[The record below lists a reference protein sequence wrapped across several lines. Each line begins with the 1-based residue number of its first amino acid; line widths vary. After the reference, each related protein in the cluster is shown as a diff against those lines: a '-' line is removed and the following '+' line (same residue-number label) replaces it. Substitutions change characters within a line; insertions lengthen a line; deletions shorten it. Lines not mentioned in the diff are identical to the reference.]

1 MDNAKVL
8 IKFEGDTKDFD
19 SKAKKVN
26 VSMGS
31 VAKGVLAATG
41 ITKALSAAW
50 NMVSNSMDGAISRI
64 DTMNNFS
71 TVMKN
76 MGISAKDSQ
85 DVIESLSDELVGLPT
100 TLNDAA
106 ASVQRLTSYNGNI
119 KSSEKIFLAMNNAI
133 LAGTNNTQM
142 QAAALE
148 QLTQAY
154 TKGKPEMQDWKTLL
168 QAMPAQLKQVALAM
182 GYSGTNELYEN
193 LQAGTVTMDDF
204 MNTLVKLNDEGV
216 AGFASLNDQA
226 RANTAGIATSVQN
239 MKTAVTRGVANVIQS
254 LDKGLKDAGMG
265 GLSQVIANIGKT
277 MENVLKQAAKGI
289 QTIVPKIV
297 SIFQWMKKHETL
309 VKTLAAIIIGLVG
322 AFKLLKIIA
331 SIGTIISGFMTTIAP
346 LLAFFRFLIGVV
358 QGLMLVLKALWVVM
372 MSHPIFLIIAVIV
385 ALVAVFIYLWKH
397 CEGFRNFF
405 IGMWEGI
412 KTAVNASVKFV
423 VNLFTSIVDFF
434 KSNWSSLL
442 LLLVNPF
449 AGAFKL
455 LYDNCEGFRNFVNN
469 FVSTIANFFIN
480 LKNKIVNAF
489 NNVVNAI
496 KQLPGKIR
504 AIPGRII
511 GFFASLPS
519 QMASVGLNIVK
530 GIGNGITS
538 GITWI
543 KNKIRAFVGNVTSF
557 IKKVFKIGSPS
568 KLMENQVGQW
578 IPKGIALGIT
588 TNTDSVNKAMSN
600 MQKDISSTFGL
611 SPQVA
616 NTTALNY
623 NPNVVVNNQISMKQ
637 DPLGQMVS
645 NIKTFSGGAKNDY
658 NYGASY

>member
-1 MDNAKVL
+1 MNNAKVL

-31 VAKGVLAATG
+31 ITKGVLAATG

-50 NMVSNSMDGAISRI
+50 NMVSNSMDDAISRI

-289 QTIVPKIV
+289 QAIVPKIV

-309 VKTLAAIIIGLVG
+309 IKTLAIVVG
-322 AFKLLKIIA
+322 SF
-331 SIGTIISGFMTTIAP
+331 IGTIMLIKKVIAIINAVKTAFA
-346 LLAFFRFLIGVV
+346 LLN
-358 QGLMLVLKALWVVM
+358 VVM
-372 MSHPIFLIIAVIV
+372 AMNPITLIIAGIV
-385 ALVAVFIYLWKH
+385 ALVAAFIYLWKH

-412 KTAVNASVKFV
+412 KTVVNAIVKFV
-423 VNLFTSIVDFF
+423 VGLFTSIVDFF
-434 KSNWSSLL
+434 KNNWKTLL

-496 KQLPGKIR
+496 KQLPGRIK
-504 AIPGRII
+504 AIPGQII
-511 GFFASLPS
+511 SFFASLPS

-543 KNKIRAFVGNVTSF
+543 KNKIKAFVGNVTSF

>member
-1 MDNAKVL
+1 MNNAKVL

-31 VAKGVLAATG
+31 ITKGVLAATG

-50 NMVSNSMDGAISRI
+50 NMVSNSMDDAISRI

-289 QTIVPKIV
+289 QAIVPKIV

-309 VKTLAAIIIGLVG
+309 IKTLAIVVG
-322 AFKLLKIIA
+322 SF
-331 SIGTIISGFMTTIAP
+331 IGTIMLIKKVIAIINAVKMAFA
-346 LLAFFRFLIGVV
+346 LLN
-358 QGLMLVLKALWVVM
+358 VVM
-372 MSHPIFLIIAVIV
+372 AMNPITLIIAGIV
-385 ALVAVFIYLWKH
+385 ALVAAFIYLWKH

-412 KTAVNASVKFV
+412 KTVVNAIVKFV
-423 VNLFTSIVDFF
+423 VGLFTSIVDFF
-434 KSNWSSLL
+434 KNNWKSLL

-496 KQLPGKIR
+496 KQLPGKIK
-504 AIPGRII
+504 AIPGQII

-568 KLMENQVGQW
+568 KLMEKQVGQW

>member
-1 MDNAKVL
+1 MNNAKVL

-31 VAKGVLAATG
+31 ITKGVLAATG

-50 NMVSNSMDGAISRI
+50 NMVSNSMDDAISRI

-277 MENVLKQAAKGI
+277 MENVLKQVASGLQKI
-289 QTIVPKIV
+289 IPKIV
-297 SIFQWMKKHETL
+297 AVIKWIQKNQDVIKQLILSVGTMIVVFGGIMKIISI
-309 VKTLAAIIIGLVG
+309 VKTFGMAMQGLFMIMAANPIVLLIALIAGIVVAIIY
-322 AFKLLKIIA
+322 A
-331 SIGTIISGFMTTIAP
+331 
-346 LLAFFRFLIGVV
+346 
-358 QGLMLVLKALWVVM
+358 WN
-372 MSHPIFLIIAVIV
+372 
-385 ALVAVFIYLWKH
+385 H
-397 CEGFRNFF
+397 CEKFRNFF
-405 IGMWEGI
+405 INMWNGI
-412 KTAVNASVKFV
+412 KTIVNTAITFI
-423 VNLFTSIVDFF
+423 VNLFTSVVDFF
-434 KSNWSSLL
+434 KNNWKSLL

-496 KQLPGKIR
+496 KQLPGKIK
-504 AIPGRII
+504 AIPGQII

>member
-1 MDNAKVL
+1 MNNAKVL

-31 VAKGVLAATG
+31 ITKGVLAATG

-226 RANTAGIATSVQN
+226 RANTAGIATSIQN

-254 LDKGLKDAGMG
+254 LDKGLKNAGMG
-265 GLSQVIANIGKT
+265 GLSQVISNIGKT
-277 MENVLKQAAKGI
+277 MENVLKQVASGLQKI
-289 QTIVPKIV
+289 IPKIV
-297 SIFQWMKKHETL
+297 AVIKWIQKNQDVIKQLILSVGTMIVVFGGIMKIISI
-309 VKTLAAIIIGLVG
+309 VKTFGMAMQDLFMTMAANPIVLLIALIAGMVVAIIY
-322 AFKLLKIIA
+322 A
-331 SIGTIISGFMTTIAP
+331 
-346 LLAFFRFLIGVV
+346 
-358 QGLMLVLKALWVVM
+358 WN
-372 MSHPIFLIIAVIV
+372 
-385 ALVAVFIYLWKH
+385 H
-397 CEGFRNFF
+397 CEKFRNFF
-405 IGMWEGI
+405 INMWNGI
-412 KTAVNASVKFV
+412 KTIVNTAITFI

-434 KSNWSSLL
+434 KNNWQSLL

-469 FVSTIANFFIN
+469 FVNTIANFFIN

-496 KQLPGKIR
+496 KQLPGKIK
-504 AIPGRII
+504 AIPGQII

>member
-1 MDNAKVL
+1 MNNAKVL

-31 VAKGVLAATG
+31 ITKGVLAATG

-50 NMVSNSMDGAISRI
+50 NMVSNSMDDAISRI

-85 DVIESLSDELVGLPT
+85 DVIDSLSDELVGLPT

-182 GYSGTNELYEN
+182 GYSGTNELY
-193 LQAGTVTMDDF
+193 GTVTMDDF

-277 MENVLKQAAKGI
+277 MENVLKQVAKGI

-309 VKTLAAIIIGLVG
+309 IKTLAIVVG
-322 AFKLLKIIA
+322 SF
-331 SIGTIISGFMTTIAP
+331 IGTIMLIKKVIAIINAVKTAFA
-346 LLAFFRFLIGVV
+346 LLN
-358 QGLMLVLKALWVVM
+358 VVM
-372 MSHPIFLIIAVIV
+372 AMNPITLIIAGIV
-385 ALVAVFIYLWKH
+385 ALVAAFIYLWKH

-412 KTAVNASVKFV
+412 KTVVNAIVKFV
-423 VNLFTSIVDFF
+423 VGLFTSIVDFF
-434 KSNWSSLL
+434 KNNWKSLL

-496 KQLPGKIR
+496 KQLPGKIK
-504 AIPGRII
+504 AIPGQII
-511 GFFASLPS
+511 GFFTSLPS

-568 KLMENQVGQW
+568 KLMEKQVGQW

>member
-1 MDNAKVL
+1 MNNAKVL

-31 VAKGVLAATG
+31 ITKGVLAATG

-50 NMVSNSMDGAISRI
+50 NMVSNSMDDAISRI

-289 QTIVPKIV
+289 QAIVPKIV

-309 VKTLAAIIIGLVG
+309 IKTLAIVVG
-322 AFKLLKIIA
+322 SF
-331 SIGTIISGFMTTIAP
+331 IGTIMLIKKVIAIINAVKTAFA
-346 LLAFFRFLIGVV
+346 LLN
-358 QGLMLVLKALWVVM
+358 VVM
-372 MSHPIFLIIAVIV
+372 AMNPITLIIAGVV
-385 ALVAVFIYLWKH
+385 ALVAAFIYLWKH

-412 KTAVNASVKFV
+412 KTVVNAIVKFV

-434 KSNWSSLL
+434 KNNWKTLL

-496 KQLPGKIR
+496 KQLPGKIK
-504 AIPGRII
+504 AIPGQIKS
-511 GFFASLPS
+511 FFTSLPS

-543 KNKIRAFVGNVTSF
+543 KNKIKAFVGNVTSF

>member
-1 MDNAKVL
+1 MNNAKVL

-31 VAKGVLAATG
+31 ITKGVLAATG

-50 NMVSNSMDGAISRI
+50 NMVSNSMDDAISRI

-119 KSSEKIFLAMNNAI
+119 KSSEKMFLAMNNAI

-265 GLSQVIANIGKT
+265 GLSQVISNIGKT
-277 MENVLKQAAKGI
+277 MENVLKQVAKGI

-309 VKTLAAIIIGLVG
+309 IKTLAIVVG
-322 AFKLLKIIA
+322 SF
-331 SIGTIISGFMTTIAP
+331 IGTIMLIKKVIAIINAVKTAFA
-346 LLAFFRFLIGVV
+346 LLN
-358 QGLMLVLKALWVVM
+358 VVM
-372 MSHPIFLIIAVIV
+372 AMNPITLIIAGVV
-385 ALVAVFIYLWKH
+385 ALVAAFIYLWKH

-412 KTAVNASVKFV
+412 KTVVNAIVKFV
-423 VNLFTSIVDFF
+423 VGLFTSIVDFF
-434 KSNWSSLL
+434 KNNWKTLL

-496 KQLPGKIR
+496 KQLPGKIK
-504 AIPGRII
+504 AIPGQII

-543 KNKIRAFVGNVTSF
+543 KNKIRAFVGNVTNF

-568 KLMENQVGQW
+568 KLMEKQIGQW

>member
-1 MDNAKVL
+1 MNNAKVL

-50 NMVSNSMDGAISRI
+50 NMVSNSLDGAISRL
-64 DTMNNFS
+64 DTMNNFPK
-71 TVMKN
+71 VMSN
-76 MGISAKDSQ
+76 LGIGAEESQ
-85 DVIESLSDELVGLPT
+85 KAIDTLSDKLTGLPT
-100 TLNDAA
+100 SLDSAA
-106 ASVQRLTSYNGNI
+106 MSVQRLTSKNGDI
-119 KSSEKIFLAMNNAI
+119 KKSTDLFLAMNNAI
-133 LAGTNNTQM
+133 LAGGASSEIQSS
-142 QAAALE
+142 AIE
-148 QLTQAY
+148 QLSQAY
-154 TKGKPEMQDWKTLL
+154 AKGKPDMMEWRTLMT
-168 QAMPAQLKQVALAM
+168 AMPAQLKQVASAM
-182 GYSGTNELYEN
+182 GYVSADALGESLRD
-193 LQAGTVTMDDF
+193 GSVSMDQF
-204 MNTLVKLNDEGV
+204 MEKIVEMNQTGVNGFKSFDE
-216 AGFASLNDQA
+216 QA
-226 RANTAGIATSVQN
+226 RNATGGIATSITN
-239 MKTAVTRGVANVIQS
+239 MRTAVTRGVANVVNS

-289 QTIVPKIV
+289 QAIVPKIV

-309 VKTLAAIIIGLVG
+309 IKTLVIVVG
-322 AFKLLKIIA
+322 SF
-331 SIGTIISGFMTTIAP
+331 IGTIMLIKKVIAIINAVKTAFA
-346 LLAFFRFLIGVV
+346 LLN
-358 QGLMLVLKALWVVM
+358 VVM
-372 MSHPIFLIIAVIV
+372 AMNPITLIIAGIV
-385 ALVAVFIYLWKH
+385 ALVAAFIYLWKH

-412 KTAVNASVKFV
+412 KTVVNAIVKFV
-423 VNLFTSIVDFF
+423 VSLFTTIVDFF
-434 KSNWSSLL
+434 KNNWKTLL

-496 KQLPGKIR
+496 KQLPGKIK
-504 AIPGRII
+504 AIPGQII

-519 QMASVGLNIVK
+519 QMASVGLNIVR

-538 GITWI
+538 GTTWI
-543 KNKIRAFVGNVTSF
+543 KNRIKAFVGNVTSF

-568 KLMENQVGQW
+568 ILMEKQVGQW

>member
-1 MDNAKVL
+1 MNNAKVL

-31 VAKGVLAATG
+31 ITKGVLAATG

-50 NMVSNSMDGAISRI
+50 NMVSNSMDDAISRI

-289 QTIVPKIV
+289 QAIVPKIV

-309 VKTLAAIIIGLVG
+309 IKTLAIVVG
-322 AFKLLKIIA
+322 SF
-331 SIGTIISGFMTTIAP
+331 IGTIMLIKKVIAIINAVKMAFA
-346 LLAFFRFLIGVV
+346 LLN
-358 QGLMLVLKALWVVM
+358 VVM
-372 MSHPIFLIIAVIV
+372 AMNPITLIIAGIV
-385 ALVAVFIYLWKH
+385 ALVAAFIYLWKH

-412 KTAVNASVKFV
+412 KTVVNAIVKFV
-423 VNLFTSIVDFF
+423 VGLFTSIVDFF
-434 KSNWSSLL
+434 KNNWKSLL

-496 KQLPGKIR
+496 KQLPGKIK
-504 AIPGRII
+504 AIPGQII

>member
-1 MDNAKVL
+1 MNNAKVL

-31 VAKGVLAATG
+31 ITKGVLAATG
-41 ITKALSAAW
+41 ITKALGAAW
-50 NMVSNSMDGAISRI
+50 NMVSNSMDDAISRI

-226 RANTAGIATSVQN
+226 RANTAGISTSVQN

-277 MENVLKQAAKGI
+277 MENVLKQVASGLQKI
-289 QTIVPKIV
+289 IPKIV
-297 SIFQWMKKHETL
+297 AVIKWIQKNQDVIKQLILSVGTMIVVFGGIMKIISI
-309 VKTLAAIIIGLVG
+309 VKNFGMAMQGLFMTMVNNPIVLLIALIAGIVVAIIY
-322 AFKLLKIIA
+322 A
-331 SIGTIISGFMTTIAP
+331 
-346 LLAFFRFLIGVV
+346 
-358 QGLMLVLKALWVVM
+358 WN
-372 MSHPIFLIIAVIV
+372 
-385 ALVAVFIYLWKH
+385 H
-397 CEGFRNFF
+397 CEKFRNFF
-405 IGMWEGI
+405 INMWNGI
-412 KTAVNASVKFV
+412 KTIVNTAITFI
-423 VNLFTSIVDFF
+423 VNLFTSVVDFF
-434 KSNWSSLL
+434 KNNWKSLL

-504 AIPGRII
+504 AIPGQII

-519 QMASVGLNIVK
+519 QMASVGLNIAK

>member
-1 MDNAKVL
+1 MNNAKVL

-50 NMVSNSMDGAISRI
+50 NMVSNSLDGAISRL
-64 DTMNNFS
+64 DTMNNFPK
-71 TVMKN
+71 VMSN
-76 MGISAKDSQ
+76 LGIGAEESQ
-85 DVIESLSDELVGLPT
+85 KAIDTLSDKLTGLPT
-100 TLNDAA
+100 SLDSAA
-106 ASVQRLTSYNGNI
+106 MSVQRLTSKNGDI
-119 KSSEKIFLAMNNAI
+119 KKSTDLFLAMNNAI
-133 LAGTNNTQM
+133 LAGGAPSEIQSS
-142 QAAALE
+142 AIE
-148 QLTQAY
+148 QLSQAY
-154 TKGKPEMQDWKTLL
+154 AKGKPDMMEWRTLMT
-168 QAMPAQLKQVALAM
+168 AMPAQLKQVATAM
-182 GYSGTNELYEN
+182 GYVSADALGESLRD
-193 LQAGTVTMDDF
+193 GSVSMDQF
-204 MNTLVKLNDEGV
+204 MEKIVEMNQTGVNGFKSFDE
-216 AGFASLNDQA
+216 QA
-226 RANTAGIATSVQN
+226 RNATGGIATSITN
-239 MKTAVTRGVANVIQS
+239 MRTAVTRGVANVVNS

-265 GLSQVIANIGKT
+265 GLSQVISNIGRT
-277 MENVLKQAAKGI
+277 MENVLKQVASGLQKI
-289 QTIVPKIV
+289 IPKIV
-297 SIFQWMKKHETL
+297 AVIKWIQKNQDVIKQLILS
-309 VKTLAAIIIGLVG
+309 VG
-322 AFKLLKIIA
+322 TMIVVFGGILKII
-331 SIGTIISGFMTTIAP
+331 SIVKTFGAAM
-346 LLAFFRFLIGVV
+346 
-358 QGLMLVLKALWVVM
+358 QGLFFIMADNPIVLLIALIAGIVVA
-372 MSHPIFLIIAVIV
+372 IIYA
-385 ALVAVFIYLWKH
+385 WNH
-397 CEGFRNFF
+397 CEKFRNFF
-405 IGMWEGI
+405 INMWNGI
-412 KTAVNASVKFV
+412 KTIVNTAITFI

-434 KSNWSSLL
+434 KNNWKSLL

-496 KQLPGKIR
+496 KQLPGKIKT
-504 AIPGRII
+504 IPGQII

-568 KLMENQVGQW
+568 KLMEKQIGQW

>member
-1 MDNAKVL
+1 MNNAKVL

-31 VAKGVLAATG
+31 ITKGVLAATG

-50 NMVSNSMDGAISRI
+50 NMVSNSMDDAISRI

-289 QTIVPKIV
+289 QAIVPKIV

-309 VKTLAAIIIGLVG
+309 IKTLAIVVG
-322 AFKLLKIIA
+322 SF
-331 SIGTIISGFMTTIAP
+331 IGTIMLIKKVIAIINAVKT
-346 LLAFFRFLIGVV
+346 AFASLN
-358 QGLMLVLKALWVVM
+358 VVM
-372 MSHPIFLIIAVIV
+372 AMNPITLIIAGIV
-385 ALVAVFIYLWKH
+385 ALVAAFIYLWKH

-412 KTAVNASVKFV
+412 KTVVNAIVKFV
-423 VNLFTSIVDFF
+423 VGLFTSIVDFF
-434 KSNWSSLL
+434 KNNWSSLL

-504 AIPGRII
+504 AIPGQII

-519 QMASVGLNIVK
+519 QMASVGLNIAK